1 MLRGVELVH
10 SAAPVTKQKPERSGM
25 STMAFLEKY
34 RVFLIFLVLSVI
46 AGLLS
51 DAFFTVNNIMNV
63 LRQVS
68 IIAII
73 ASGMTL
79 VILIAGIDLSVG
91 AVMAFSGAI
100 LAGVLT
106 AGLPLPVALMA
117 ALGVGLLF
125 GIFNGFIVARFG
137 VPSFIA
143 TLATMVIAR
152 GMTLVYTK
160 GYPLVVSNEPFRF
173 IGSGRIFG
181 IPVPIIIMFVV
192 FGLMYWMLKYTSF
205 GRYIYA
211 IGGNEETAVLAG
223 INVKFIKVAVF
234 GIAGL
239 LSALSA
245 VIYTSRLM
253 SAQPT
258 AGSGIELDAIAAVII
273 GGTSLA
279 GGKGGVIG
287 TLIGALIMGVLD
299 NVLNLMNVSPFY
311 QSIAKGLVILVAVLV
326 DSKFSKVKK

>member
-1 MLRGVELVH
+1 MA
-10 SAAPVTKQKPERSGM
+10 STAPVKQREQKG
-25 STMAFLEKY
+25 ALNLLALVEKY
-34 RVFLIFLVLSVI
+34 RVLLIFVVLCVI
-46 AGLLS
+46 AGGLS
-51 DAFFTVNNIMNV
+51 DVFFTMSNVMNV

-100 LAGVLT
+100 LAGALT
-106 AGLPLPVALMA
+106 AGWPLALALLA

-125 GIFNGFIVARFG
+125 GLFNGFITARFG

-143 TLATMVIAR
+143 TLAIMVIAR

-160 GYPLVVSNEPFRF
+160 GYPLVVSNEAYRF
-173 IGSGRIFG
+173 IGSGRLFG
-181 IPVPIIIMFVV
+181 IPIPIIIMFVI

-205 GRYIYA
+205 GRYIFA
-211 IGGNEETAVLAG
+211 IGGNEETAILAG
-223 INVKFIKVAVF
+223 IHVRAIKVAVF

-245 VIYTSRLM
+245 IIYTSRLM

-258 AGSGIELDAIAAVII
+258 AGTGIELDAIAAVII

-279 GGKGGVIG
+279 GGKGGVTG

-311 QSIAKGLVILVAVLV
+311 QSIAKGLVILVAILV
-326 DSKFSKVKK
+326 DSKFSKIKK

>member
-1 MLRGVELVH
+1 MHSTTPVKQVGQKGSFNFLALV
-10 SAAPVTKQKPERSGM
+10 
-25 STMAFLEKY
+25 EKY
-34 RVFLIFLVLSVI
+34 RVLLIFIVLCVF
-46 AGLLS
+46 AGILS
-51 DAFFTVNNIMNV
+51 DVFFTVSNVMNV

-100 LAGVLT
+100 LAGALT
-106 AGLPLPVALMA
+106 AGWPLALALLA

-125 GIFNGFIVARFG
+125 GLFNGFVTARFG

-143 TLATMVIAR
+143 TLAIMVIAR

-160 GYPLVVSNEPFRF
+160 GYPLVVSNEAYRF
-173 IGSGRIFG
+173 IGSGRLFG
-181 IPVPIIIMFVV
+181 IPIPIIIMFVI
-192 FGLMYWMLKYTSF
+192 FGFMYWMLKYTSF
-205 GRYIYA
+205 GRYIFA
-211 IGGNEETAVLAG
+211 IGGNEETAILAG
-223 INVKFIKVAVF
+223 INVRAIKVAVF

-245 VIYTSRLM
+245 IIYTSRLM

-258 AGSGIELDAIAAVII
+258 AGTGIELDAIAAVII

-279 GGKGGVIG
+279 GGKGGVTG

-326 DSKFSKVKK
+326 DSKFSKMKK

>member
-1 MLRGVELVH
+1 MYSV
-10 SAAPVTKQKPERSGM
+10 PVKTKDKKVS
-25 STMAFLEKY
+25 SNWTNLIEKY
-34 RVFLIFLVLSVI
+34 RVLLIFIVLCLI
-46 AGLLS
+46 AGTLS
-51 DAFFTVNNIMNV
+51 DVFFTINNVMNV

-68 IIAII
+68 IVAII

-100 LAGVLT
+100 LAGILT
-106 AGLPLPVALMA
+106 AGLPLPVAVLV
-117 ALGVGLLF
+117 ALGIGLLF
-125 GIFNGFIVARFG
+125 GIFNGLVIANFG

-152 GMTLVYTK
+152 GMTLIYTN
-160 GYPLVVSNEPFRF
+160 GYPLVISHETFRF
-173 IGSGRIFG
+173 IGNGNFLG
-181 IPVPIIIMFVV
+181 IPIPIIIMFFI
-192 FGLMYWMLKYTSF
+192 FGFMYWMLKYTSF

-211 IGGNEETAVLAG
+211 IGGNEETAILAG
-223 INVKFIKVAVF
+223 INVKKIKIAVF

-245 VIYTSRLM
+245 IIYTSRLM
-253 SAQPT
+253 SAQPN
-258 AGSGIELDAIAAVII
+258 AGTGIELDAIAAVII

-279 GGKGGVIG
+279 GGRGGVTG
-287 TLIGALIMGVLD
+287 TLIGALIMSVLD

-311 QSIAKGLVILVAVLV
+311 QSIAKGLVILIAVLV
-326 DSKFSKVKK
+326 DSKFSRIKK

>member
-1 MLRGVELVH
+1 MH

-25 STMAFLEKY
+25 NTMAFLEKY

>member
-1 MLRGVELVH
+1 MH
-10 SAAPVTKQKPERSGM
+10 SAAPVTKQKPEKNGINV
-25 STMAFLEKY
+25 MAVLEKY
-34 RVFLIFLVLSVI
+34 RVLLIFMVLCII

-51 DAFFTVNNIMNV
+51 DAFFTVNNVMNV

-106 AGLPLPVALMA
+106 AGLPLPVALLA
-117 ALGVGLLF
+117 AIGVGLLF
-125 GIFNGFIVARFG
+125 GVFNGFVVARFG
-137 VPSFIA
+137 VPSFIV

-160 GYPLVVSNEPFRF
+160 GYPLVVSSEPYRF
-173 IGSGRIFG
+173 IGSGRVFG

-211 IGGNEETAVLAG
+211 IGGNEETAILAG

-258 AGSGIELDAIAAVII
+258 AGTGIELDAIAAVII

>member
-1 MLRGVELVH
+1 MPSTTPIQKQDGKRAGVNWL
-10 SAAPVTKQKPERSGM
+10 S
-25 STMAFLEKY
+25 LIEKY
-34 RVFLIFLVLSVI
+34 RVLLIFVVLCVVAAS
-46 AGLLS
+46 LS
-51 DAFFTVNNIMNV
+51 DAFFTMSNVMNV

-79 VILIAGIDLSVG
+79 VILLAGIDLSVG

-100 LAGVLT
+100 LAGALT
-106 AGLPLPVALMA
+106 AGWPLWIALGA
-117 ALGVGLLF
+117 ALAVGLLF
-125 GIFNGFIVARFG
+125 GILNGFFVARFG
-137 VPSFIA
+137 IPSFIV
-143 TLATMVIAR
+143 TLAIMVIAR

-160 GYPLVVSNEPFRF
+160 GYPLVVSNEAYRF

-181 IPVPIIIMFVV
+181 IPVPIIIMFAI
-192 FGLMYWMLKYTSF
+192 FGFMYWMLKYTSF

-223 INVKFIKVAVF
+223 INVRGVKIAVF

-239 LSALSA
+239 LSAVSA
-245 VIYTSRLM
+245 IIYTSRLM

-258 AGSGIELDAIAAVII
+258 AGNGIELDAIAAVII

-279 GGKGGVIG
+279 GGKGAVTG

-299 NVLNLMNVSPFY
+299 NILNLMNVSPFY
-311 QSIAKGLVILVAVLV
+311 QSIAKGLVILIAVLV
-326 DSKFSKVKK
+326 DSKFSKIKK

>member
-1 MLRGVELVH
+1 VH
-10 SAAPVTKQKPERSGM
+10 SAAPVTKQKQENQGFNV
-25 STMAFLEKY
+25 MAFLEKY
-34 RVFLIFLVLSVI
+34 RVLLIFTALCII
-46 AGLLS
+46 AGFLS

-106 AGLPLPVALMA
+106 AGLPLPIALLA

-125 GIFNGFIVARFG
+125 GVFNGFIVARFG
-137 VPSFIA
+137 IPSFIT

-160 GYPLVVSNEPFRF
+160 GYPLVVSSESYRF
-173 IGSGRIFG
+173 IGSGRVFG
-181 IPVPIIIMFVV
+181 IPVPIIIMFIV
-192 FGLMYWMLKYTSF
+192 FGLMYWMLKHTSF

-245 VIYTSRLM
+245 IIYTSRLM

-258 AGSGIELDAIAAVII
+258 AGTGIELDAIAAVII

-326 DSKFSKVKK
+326 DSKFSRVKK

>member
-1 MLRGVELVH
+1 MHSTKPVKQVGQKGSFNFLALV
-10 SAAPVTKQKPERSGM
+10 
-25 STMAFLEKY
+25 EKY
-34 RVFLIFLVLSVI
+34 RVLLIFIVLCVI
-46 AGLLS
+46 AGILS
-51 DAFFTVNNIMNV
+51 DVFFTMSNVMNV

-100 LAGVLT
+100 LAGALT
-106 AGLPLPVALMA
+106 AGWPLALALLA

-125 GIFNGFIVARFG
+125 GLINGLVTARFG

-143 TLATMVIAR
+143 TLAIMVIAR

-160 GYPLVVSNEPFRF
+160 GYPLVVSNEAYRF
-173 IGSGRIFG
+173 IGSGRLFG
-181 IPVPIIIMFVV
+181 IPIPIIIMFVI
-192 FGLMYWMLKYTSF
+192 FGFMYWMLKYTSF
-205 GRYIYA
+205 GRYIFA
-211 IGGNEETAVLAG
+211 IGGNEETAILAG
-223 INVKFIKVAVF
+223 INVRAIKVAVF

-245 VIYTSRLM
+245 IIYTSRLM

-258 AGSGIELDAIAAVII
+258 AGTGIELDEI
-273 GGTSLA
+273 GRA
-279 GGKGGVIG
+279 HV
-287 TLIGALIMGVLD
+287 
-299 NVLNLMNVSPFY
+299 
-311 QSIAKGLVILVAVLV
+311 
-326 DSKFSKVKK
+326 

>member
-1 MLRGVELVH
+1 MPSTTPVSKEQQK
-10 SAAPVTKQKPERSGM
+10 AAFNWLS
-25 STMAFLEKY
+25 LIEKY
-34 RVFLIFLVLSVI
+34 RVLLIFIILCVV

-51 DAFFTVNNIMNV
+51 DVFFTMSNMMNV

-100 LAGVLT
+100 LAGALT
-106 AGLPLPVALMA
+106 AQWPLPLALLA

-125 GIFNGFIVARFG
+125 GIFNGFISARFG

-143 TLATMVIAR
+143 TLATMTIAR

-160 GYPLVVSNEPFRF
+160 GYPVVVSNDPYRF
-173 IGSGRIFG
+173 IGSGRFLG
-181 IPVPIIIMFVV
+181 IPIPIIIMFVV
-192 FGLMYWMLKYTSF
+192 FGFMYWMLKYTTF

-211 IGGNEETAVLAG
+211 IGGNEETARLAG
-223 INVKFIKVAVF
+223 INVRAIKIAVF
-234 GIAGL
+234 GIAGFM
-239 LSALSA
+239 SALSA
-245 VIYTSRLM
+245 IIYTSRLM

-258 AGSGIELDAIAAVII
+258 AGNGIELDAIAAVII
-273 GGTSLA
+273 GGTSLM
-279 GGKGGVIG
+279 GGKGGVAG

-299 NVLNLMNVSPFY
+299 NILNLMNVSPFY
-311 QSIAKGLVILVAVLV
+311 QSIAKGLVILIAVLV
-326 DSKFSKVKK
+326 DSKFSKIKK